1 MVAERRALGGD
12 LRGMES
18 NKDSSW
24 RERMSVSLRVRHR
37 LRTGIGRLRDGWLQI
52 FQTAVAAGVAW
63 FLAFV
68 VFRHEQPEFAS
79 IATVISLGLAV
90 GQRGR
95 RAFELALGVAFGIA
109 IADLLVSIIGV
120 GAVQI
125 GLVVA
130 LAMSAALFFGGGP
143 LAVSEAAISATI
155 LMVVFQPSGIGFP
168 VDRFLDALVGG
179 GVAMVVN
186 ALLPINP
193 ERMVERAAHPVF
205 RESLGVLGE
214 AAAALDDDDPE
225 RAEHALVK
233 AREIDTRV
241 SSFKE
246 ALAAGRETARL
257 APPRRQALRH
267 LELYAAAADQIDLTV
282 RHVRGLA
289 RATLHV
295 VRTGNPAQEPLS
307 EALRELGRA
316 VEALGAYLAVPGN
329 PEDTRRFALKA
340 AGAATALLEEREDLA
355 TNLAINALIDRIHS
369 AVVDILGG
377 TGMDQAAAL
386 QALREA
392 TGRSTSD
399 PE

>member
-1 MVAERRALGGD
+1 
-12 LRGMES
+12 MES

-37 LRTGIGRLRDGWLQI
+37 LRTGTDRLRDGWLPI

-125 GLVVA
+125 GIVVA

-155 LMVVFQPSGIGFP
+155 LMVVFQPSSIGFP

-179 GVAMVVN
+179 GVALVVN

-205 RESLGVLGE
+205 EESLGVLEE
-214 AAAALDDDDPE
+214 AAAALNDGDPE

-241 SSFKE
+241 SGFKE
-246 ALAAGRETARL
+246 ALAAGRETARI

-295 VRTGNPAQEPLS
+295 VRTGNPAPEPLS

-329 PEDTRRFALKA
+329 PEDTRRFAREA

-355 TNLAINALIDRIHS
+355 TNLAVNALIDRIHS

-377 TGMDQAAAL
+377 TGMDQATAL

-392 TGRSTSD
+392 TGRSPSEPD
-399 PE
+399 